1 VDASLFLDCPTA
13 TNDIFYSVHIGFLGG
28 FMWRLQKESQISNSN
43 SNSKMVVPVFYAP
56 LIENFI
62 LIELH
67 GTYDSFN

>member
-13 TNDIFYSVHIGFLGG
+13 TKINDIFYSVHIGFLGG
-28 FMWRLQKESQISNSN
+28 FMWRHQKESQISN